1 MAEIDTLEYNRFS
14 DVTVLDSAA
23 LEEVIFNLAIMI
35 YDAVIWSN
43 GTFPATMRDFVELE
57 CYKKRP

>member
-14 DVTVLDSAA
+14 DVHSLAPTA
-23 LEEVIFNLAIMI
+23 LEEVIFNLAIVI
-35 YDAVIWSN
+35 YDMVIWSD